1 MENRKKRIL
10 ITGAGGYVGLELVK
24 QILTAT
30 SYDVIAMSNNKSGI
44 LNSISHLSADNRISY
59 LPRESVL
66 DNTLPLDGVD
76 IVVHLAFAR
85 KEIPQSEL
93 VDSMIFAEKLFLQVR
108 DNKVPALINISS
120 QSVYGS
126 AEGLHCESS
135 DMCPLG
141 YYALAKCANEIIL
154 DGIFYGCDTTHAT
167 NIRLDS
173 IAGNK
178 NLIPTLVRQGIEDKL
193 MKLKGGEQV
202 FSLLDVRDA
211 AAGILSLCQTNPE
224 KWERVYDLGWND
236 VTYNLVEVANLVK
249 ARLEKRGIS
258 GIDISL
264 EKCDIKTYAGMDTTK
279 LTALTG
285 WKPRYALPDIID
297 AVIEDYYARTRN

>member
-1 MENRKKRIL
+1 MENGIQKIL

-24 QILTAT
+24 QILTST
-30 SYDVIAMSNNKSGI
+30 NYKIIALSNSRAGI
-44 LNSISHLSADNRISY
+44 QNSISHLSAENRVAY
-59 LPRESVL
+59 FPREAVL
-66 DNTLPLDGVD
+66 ENTLPLENVD

-93 VDSMIFAEKLFLQVR
+93 VDSMIFSEKLFLQIR
-108 DNKVPALINISS
+108 ENKVPALVNISS

-126 AEGLHCESS
+126 SEGLHSESTAP
-135 DMCPLG
+135 CPLG
-141 YYALAKCANEIIL
+141 YYALSKCANEIIL
-154 DGIFYGCDTTHAT
+154 DAVFNGNETTHAT

-211 AAGILSLCQTNPE
+211 AAGILSLCQTPSP
-224 KWERVYDLGWND
+224 KWERTYNLGWND
-236 VTYNLVEVANLVK
+236 LTYNLVDVANLVK
-249 ARLEKRGIS
+249 AQLEKHGIH
-258 GIDISL
+258 GVKISL

-285 WKPRYALPDIID
+285 WKPRFTLPDIID
-297 AVIEDYYARTRN
+297 AVIEDYYAKTRN